1 MARSAS
7 DYGART
13 IGMLRSMAAMNPRS
27 TNRPAGRMVVIAFA
41 VAIGAAA
48 ALVAVALLLRNDSNS
63 STPTTTPVVDLAGIP
78 QHGAVLGSPDAGV
91 TLIEYADPQ
100 CPGCRAYTE
109 NFFPAVV
116 DAYVRAGKVDTV
128 FRGFPF
134 IGSDSVKGYRFLLA
148 AAEQNKL
155 WNLQEAMYRNQGGE
169 NSGWITD
176 DLIRELASQIPGLD
190 VEKLF
195 ADAGSAKITQEAEG
209 AKAEAQAAGI
219 QGTPTL
225 LIQVGDQA
233 PYMIQVATVEQLRAA
248 LDDAL
253 AG

>member
-1 MARSAS
+1 
-7 DYGART
+7 
-13 IGMLRSMAAMNPRS
+13 MAAMNPRS
-27 TNRPAGRMVVIAFA
+27 TNRPSGRTVVLAFA
-41 VAIGAAA
+41 VAIGAAV
-48 ALVAVALLLRNDSNS
+48 ALVAVALLLRNDS
-63 STPTTTPVVDLAGIP
+63 STPPPSATPIVDLTGIP
-78 QHGAVLGSPDAGV
+78 QHGAVLGSPNARV

-109 NFFPAVV
+109 DFFPTVV
-116 DAYVRAGKVDTV
+116 DAYVRPGKLDTE

-134 IGSDSVKGYRFLLA
+134 IGSDSVKGYRFFLA

-155 WNLQEAMYRNQGGE
+155 WNLQETMYRNQGSE

-176 DLIRELASQIPGLD
+176 DLIRELAAQIPGLD

-195 ADAGSAKITQEAEG
+195 ADAGSADVVQEADGAG
-209 AKAEAQAAGI
+209 AKAQAAGI
-219 QGTPTL
+219 KGTPTL
-225 LIQVGDQA
+225 LVKIGDQD

>member
-1 MARSAS
+1 
-7 DYGART
+7 
-13 IGMLRSMAAMNPRS
+13 MAAMNPRS
-27 TNRPAGRMVVIAFA
+27 TNRPSGRTVILAFA
-41 VAIGAAA
+41 VAIGAAV
-48 ALVAVALLLRNDSNS
+48 ALVAVALLLRNDSS
-63 STPTTTPVVDLAGIP
+63 PPSPSATPVVDLTRIP
-78 QHGAVLGSPDAGV
+78 QHGAVLGSPNARV

-109 NFFPAVV
+109 DFFPTVV
-116 DAYVRAGKVDTV
+116 DAYVRPGKLDTE

-134 IGSDSVKGYRFLLA
+134 IGSDSVKGYRFFLA
-148 AAEQNKL
+148 AAKQNKL
-155 WNLQEAMYRNQGGE
+155 WNLQQAMYRNQGSE

-176 DLIRELASQIPGLD
+176 DLIRELAAQIPGLD

-195 ADAGSAKITQEAEG
+195 ADAGSADVVQEADGAG
-209 AKAEAQAAGI
+209 AKAQAAGI
-219 QGTPTL
+219 KGTPTL
-225 LIQVGDQA
+225 LVKVGDQD